1 VKFHIV
7 DFYEDLCSKSKFD
20 YNRTKISGTLHED
33 LSTFIVTGDKTAI
46 KSLLTAKCSAE
57 TPSNAL
63 LNFHGN
69 VLNIYDI
76 VMWLNNT
83 QNSLLRCRGNSGC
96 ANASQCH
103 VIRPLHILLW
113 SMSILSSALHVD
125 IPNILMYSYSELKF
139 HMFVNVAFPVYMSYV
154 SFPYFSFIYL
164 IIVAVFGTKY
174 KLCSYSCK
182 KKKNQQPT
190 EYLLSSVGLKL
201 SKFTQLLEPRGSAV
215 PRFLISC
222 ETYFV
227 LKFLRLKWHLR
238 IPSR

>member
-103 VIRPLHILLW
+103 VIRPLHILL
-113 SMSILSSALHVD
+113 
-125 IPNILMYSYSELKF
+125 
-139 HMFVNVAFPVYMSYV
+139 
-154 SFPYFSFIYL
+154 
-164 IIVAVFGTKY
+164 
-174 KLCSYSCK
+174 
-182 KKKNQQPT
+182 
-190 EYLLSSVGLKL
+190 
-201 SKFTQLLEPRGSAV
+201 
-215 PRFLISC
+215 
-222 ETYFV
+222 
-227 LKFLRLKWHLR
+227 
-238 IPSR
+238 